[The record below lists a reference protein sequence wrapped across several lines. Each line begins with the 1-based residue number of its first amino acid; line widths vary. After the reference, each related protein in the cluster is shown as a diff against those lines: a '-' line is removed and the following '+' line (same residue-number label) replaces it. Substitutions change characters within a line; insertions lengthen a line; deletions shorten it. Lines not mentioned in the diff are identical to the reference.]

1 MPNPSPGHRQ
11 MPEHKV
17 AEHKV
22 AQRMTVTVGDQRVAE
37 SADVIRVDEDRM
49 PPRFYFPRADVR
61 MNLLRASAKT
71 TECPFKG
78 QASYFSLDLGGGKDQ
93 LPDAAWSY
101 DSPST
106 NTAIWR
112 AGWPFTT
119 TRTRRSAF
127 SRLAEPPLGQ
137 AGLMFWFTRNRFCGS
152 YLALIE
158 ASRA

>member
-22 AQRMTVTVGDQRVAE
+22 AQRMTVTVGDEHVAE
-37 SADVIRVDEDRM
+37 SADVIRVDEDKM

-78 QASYFSLDLGGGKDQ
+78 QASYFSLDLGPGKEQ

-101 DSPST
+101 ESPYDEH
-106 NTAIWR
+106 R
-112 AGWPFTT
+112 DLAG
-119 TRTRRSAF
+119 
-127 SRLAEPPLGQ
+127 RLAFHDDTYPQ
-137 AGLMFWFTRNRFCGS
+137 IRVQQVT
-152 YLALIE
+152 
-158 ASRA
+158 

>member
-1 MPNPSPGHRQ
+1 MAIAALSNESRTQASRTMPNPSPGHRQ

-22 AQRMTVTVGDQRVAE
+22 AQRMTVSVGDDLVAE

-71 TECPFKG
+71 TVCPFKG

-101 DSPST
+101 DSPYDEH
-106 NTAIWR
+106 R
-112 AGWPFTT
+112 DLAG
-119 TRTRRSAF
+119 
-127 SRLAEPPLGQ
+127 RLAFYDDTYPQIRVQQVG
-137 AGLMFWFTRNRFCGS
+137 
-152 YLALIE
+152 
-158 ASRA
+158 